1 VLRSPLLSGREGKRA
16 VERAWLLYTPV
27 WGAITGVVMLG
38 GFAESWGDVELM
50 AFGALLALGT
60 VITPLFRMPHE
71 ERALALGRRTA
82 TSMTVSIVV
91 LAFGLNWLQ
100 TPFFFDV
107 LHMHYGF
114 HATWTYDRNPL
125 FLYLVTIPYFATYS
139 VLACMAY
146 RFVVRLPLPRIAG
159 WIGIALVP
167 FSLAFLETLLNANP
181 WMTRLFCYEDIP
193 FALSFGTL
201 TYGVSFVLTLP
212 IWLRVG
218 ESTRPVSVLAIALV
232 TALACVADA
241 GALFIVRHTIA
252 PLVTT
257 VHDDAPPGGGCLA
270 SE

>member
-1 VLRSPLLSGREGKRA
+1 MSRSPLLSSREGKRA

-27 WGAITGVVMLG
+27 WGGITGVVMLG
-38 GFAESWGDVELM
+38 GFAERWGDTELM
-50 AFGALLALGT
+50 IFGALLALGT
-60 VITPLFRMPHE
+60 LFSPFVGMPTE
-71 ERALALGRRTA
+71 ERVLSFGRRTA
-82 TSMTVSIVV
+82 TSMSASIVV

-146 RFVVRLPLPRIAG
+146 RFVTRLPLPRAASWIA
-159 WIGIALVP
+159 IALVP
-167 FSLAFLETLLNANP
+167 FSLSFLETLLNANP
-181 WMTRLFCYEDIP
+181 WMTRLFCYEDVP

-201 TYGVSFVLTLP
+201 TYGVSFVLALP

-218 ESTRPVSVLAIALV
+218 ESTRPVSPMAIALV

-241 GALFIVRHTIA
+241 GGLFVVRHTVA

-257 VHDDAPPGGGCLA
+257 VHDDSPAGGGCLA